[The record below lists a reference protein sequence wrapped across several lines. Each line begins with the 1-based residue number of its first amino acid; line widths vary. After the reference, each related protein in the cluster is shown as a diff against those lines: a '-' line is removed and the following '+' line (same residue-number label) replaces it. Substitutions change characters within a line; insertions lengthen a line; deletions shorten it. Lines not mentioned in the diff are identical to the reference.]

1 MPLPTSYS
9 DASLAE
15 FMAAVVGSAADPL
28 AWTVASGTYDE
39 PVLDAII
46 LYGGGITA
54 VSQATDIPKLR
65 TVARYAVWR
74 AVADATSGLVDI
86 ATDQDSF
93 KLSQVSKQA
102 TAALDRSTAALEQLG
117 IGQPAITI
125 TRGRLAGR
133 PDAYSTLV
141 WGAGGQQAIEA
152 GVLVDVSSGKITA
165 GAGGQF

>member
-1 MPLPTSYS
+1 MALPTSYS

-15 FMAAVVGSAADPL
+15 FMATVLGSAADPL
-28 AWTVASGTYDE
+28 AWTVASGMYDE
-39 PVLDAII
+39 PVIDAII

-86 ATDQDSF
+86 TTDQDSF
-93 KLSQVSKQA
+93 KLSQISTQA
-102 TAALDRSTAALEQLG
+102 AEALVRSTAELQQLG
-117 IGQPAITI
+117 VGQPDVTV

-133 PDAYSTLV
+133 PDAYSNLV
-141 WGAGGQQAIEA
+141 WGSGGHQAVEA
-152 GVLVDVSSGKITA
+152 GVLVDVSSGAITA